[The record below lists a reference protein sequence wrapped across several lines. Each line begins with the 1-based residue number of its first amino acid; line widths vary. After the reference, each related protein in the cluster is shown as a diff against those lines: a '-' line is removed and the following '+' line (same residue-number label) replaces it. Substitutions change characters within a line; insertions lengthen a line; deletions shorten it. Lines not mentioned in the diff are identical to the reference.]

1 VKLKAIRRIEAKPSR
16 CISVDAEDRLF
27 AAGGED
33 GHSVLTHNSVI
44 QRNIIFGCILRPANW
59 RFIGIDLKKVELSAF
74 RAYSNVVL
82 GIATELED
90 ALTVLRFGQA
100 TMMKRYQEM
109 EAVGK
114 NDFMDMPDHG
124 PALMIMVDEAG
135 ELLSASGVKTDEGKH
150 DDELKGEAQM
160 IIGSV
165 ARLGRAAGV
174 HLVIATQR
182 PDATLIPG
190 ETKAN
195 LGCRINAGRTDSNAS
210 NMILGN
216 GEGTRVKPFPPG
228 RLYIRIYSNGDH
240 GQGFYADQDWI
251 DNYLRDQGLN
261 PDGTPLAQG
270 KQNTRKA
277 NLVDMETFGDGD
289 LDSREG
295 IDTQSAIE
303 NYQSSDDA
311 ETEEDEDDFSFEDED
326 DGDFDFEDLSEDN
339 SPAPTAQAAPAPQ
352 KPTAPG
358 DMSAPI
364 NFGEKKEKSDR
375 FARPEEDW
383 DSSMDDIVD
392 ENFK

>member
-1 VKLKAIRRIEAKPSR
+1 MKLKAIKRIEAKPSR

-33 GHSVLTHNSVI
+33 GRSVLTHNSVI
-44 QRNIIFGCILRPANW
+44 QRNIIFGCILRPASW

-109 EAVGK
+109 EAVGE
-114 NDFMDMPDHG
+114 NDFINMPDHG

-135 ELLSASGVKTDEGKH
+135 ELLSASGIKTDEGKH

-240 GQGFYADQDWI
+240 GQGFYADPRWI
-251 DNYLRDQGLN
+251 DDYLKEQGLN

-277 NLVDMETFGDGD
+277 KLVDMESFGDGD

-303 NYQSSDDA
+303 NYQSEDGESTDSD
-311 ETEEDEDDFSFEDED
+311 DDFSFEAEDED
-326 DGDFDFEDLSEDN
+326 DGSFGFEDVDDEK
-339 SPAPTAQAAPAPQ
+339 PAAPRG
-352 KPTAPG
+352 PTAPG

-364 NFGEKKEKSDR
+364 NFGEKKERADR

-383 DSSMDDIVD
+383 DSSLDDIIN
-392 ENFK
+392 ENFN

>member
-1 VKLKAIRRIEAKPSR
+1 VKLKAIRRIEAKPAR

-27 AAGGED
+27 AAGGDD
-33 GHSVLTHNSVI
+33 GRSVLTHNSVI
-44 QRNIIFGCILRPANW
+44 QRNIILGCILRPDSW
-59 RFIGIDLKKVELSAF
+59 RFIGIDLKKVELSSF

-109 EAVGK
+109 EAVGE
-114 NDFMDMPDHG
+114 NDFINMPDHG

-135 ELLSASGVKTDEGKH
+135 ELLSASGIKTDEGKH

-210 NMILGN
+210 NMILGS

-228 RLYIRIYSNGDH
+228 RLYIRIYSSGDH
-240 GQGFYADQDWI
+240 GQGFFAKPDWI
-251 DNYLRDQGLN
+251 DKYLKEQGLN
-261 PDGTPLAQG
+261 QDGTPLAQG

-277 NLVDMETFGDGD
+277 NLVDMESFGDGD

-295 IDTQSAIE
+295 IDTQGAIE
-303 NYQSSDDA
+303 RYQSGDD
-311 ETEEDEDDFSFEDED
+311 EENEGDDDFSFEDED
-326 DGDFDFEDLSEDN
+326 DGAFGFEDVDEEK
-339 SPAPTAQAAPAPQ
+339 PAAPQ

-364 NFGEKKEKSDR
+364 NFGDKKEKSDR

-383 DSSMDDIVD
+383 DASLDELID

>member
-1 VKLKAIRRIEAKPSR
+1 VKLKSIRRIEPKLSR
-16 CISVDAEDRLF
+16 CISVDADDRLF
-27 AAGGED
+27 AAGGDD
-33 GHSVLTHNSVI
+33 GRSLLSHNSVI
-44 QRNIIFGCILRPANW
+44 QRNIIFGCILRPDNW

-135 ELLSASGVKTDEGKH
+135 ELLSPSGVKTDEGKH

-210 NMILGN
+210 NMILGS

-240 GQGFYADQDWI
+240 GQGFFAKQEWI
-251 DNYLRDQGLN
+251 DEYLRSQGKN
-261 PDGTPLAQG
+261 QDGTPIAQG

-295 IDTQSAIE
+295 IDTQAAIE
-303 NYQSSDDA
+303 KYQADDG
-311 ETEEDEDDFSFEDED
+311 EEEEDSGDFNFED
-326 DGDFDFEDLSEDN
+326 DGAFGFEDLSGD
-339 SPAPTAQAAPAPQ
+339 APEAPQ
-352 KPTAPG
+352 KPAEPTKPG

-364 NFGEKKEKSDR
+364 SFGEKKEKTDR
-375 FARPEEDW
+375 FARPEESW
-383 DSSMDDIVD
+383 DSSLDDLIS
-392 ENFK
+392 ENFED

>member
-1 VKLKAIRRIEAKPSR
+1 MRRIEPKPSR
-16 CISVDAEDRLF
+16 CISVDADDRLF

-33 GHSVLTHNSVI
+33 GRSVLTHNSVI
-44 QRNIIFGCILRPANW
+44 QRNIILGCILRPDYW

-109 EAVGK
+109 EAVGI

-135 ELLSASGVKTDEGKH
+135 ELLDQSAPAKTDEQK
-150 DDELKGEAQM
+150 EAANLKGEAQM
-160 IIGSV
+160 IIGSI

-174 HLVIATQR
+174 HLIIATQR

-210 NMILGN
+210 NMILGS

-240 GQGFYADQDWI
+240 GHGFYADQSWI
-251 DNYLRDQGLN
+251 DEYLKSQGLN
-261 PDGTPLAQG
+261 PDGSPIAQG

-277 NLVDMETFGDGD
+277 NLVDMETFGEGD

-295 IDTQSAIE
+295 IDTQAAIE
-303 NYQSSDDA
+303 NYQAGVD
-311 ETEEDEDDFSFEDED
+311 EEEDEDEFSFDD
-326 DGDFDFEDLSEDN
+326 DGDFGFEEVGEEET
-339 SPAPTAQAAPAPQ
+339 PTQPSG
-352 KPTAPG
+352 PTKPG
-358 DMSAPI
+358 DMSAPL
-364 NFGEKKEKSDR
+364 NFGDKKEKGDR
-375 FARPEEDW
+375 FARYEENW

-392 ENFK
+392 ENFS

>member
-1 VKLKAIRRIEAKPSR
+1 VKLKAIRRIEAKPAR

-27 AAGGED
+27 AAGGDD
-33 GHSVLTHNSVI
+33 GRSVLTHNSVI
-44 QRNIIFGCILRPANW
+44 QRNIILGCILRPDSW
-59 RFIGIDLKKVELSAF
+59 RFIGIDLKKVELSSF

-109 EAVGK
+109 EAVGE
-114 NDFMDMPDHG
+114 NDFINMPDHG

-135 ELLSASGVKTDEGKH
+135 ELLSASGIKTDEGKH

-210 NMILGN
+210 NMILGS

-228 RLYIRIYSNGDH
+228 RLYIRIYSSGDH
-240 GQGFYADQDWI
+240 GQGFFAKPDWI
-251 DNYLRDQGLN
+251 DKYLKEQGLN
-261 PDGTPLAQG
+261 QDGTPLAQG

-277 NLVDMETFGDGD
+277 NLVDMESFGDGD

-295 IDTQSAIE
+295 IDTQGAIE
-303 NYQSSDDA
+303 RYQSG
-311 ETEEDEDDFSFEDED
+311 EGEENENEGDDDFSFEDED
-326 DGDFDFEDLSEDN
+326 DGAFGFEDVDEEK
-339 SPAPTAQAAPAPQ
+339 PAAPQ

-383 DSSMDDIVD
+383 DASLDELID

>member
-1 VKLKAIRRIEAKPSR
+1 MKLKSIRRIEPKLSR
-16 CISVDAEDRLF
+16 CISVDTRDKLF
-27 AAGGED
+27 AAGGSN
-33 GHSVLTHNSVI
+33 GRSVMTHNSVI
-44 QRNIIFGCILRPANW
+44 QRNIIIGCILRPDHW

-135 ELLSASGVKTDEGKH
+135 ELLSPSGVKTDEGKH

-160 IIGSV
+160 IIGSI

-210 NMILGN
+210 NMILGS

-240 GQGFYADQDWI
+240 GQGFFAKQEWI
-251 DNYLRDQGLN
+251 DEYLKSQGKN
-261 PDGTPLAQG
+261 QDGTPIAQG

-295 IDTQSAIE
+295 IDTQAAIE
-303 NYQSSDDA
+303 KYQAGED
-311 ETEEDEDDFSFEDED
+311 DEDDDSGDFSFED
-326 DGDFDFEDLSEDN
+326 DGAFGFEDISSDTPAEPQEPRKPSE
-339 SPAPTAQAAPAPQ
+339 PT
-352 KPTAPG
+352 KPG

-364 NFGEKKEKSDR
+364 SFGEKKEKADR
-375 FARPEEDW
+375 FARPEETW
-383 DSSMDDIVD
+383 DSSMDDIVG
-392 ENFK
+392 ENFD

>member
-1 VKLKAIRRIEAKPSR
+1 MKLKAIRRIEAKPAR

-27 AAGGED
+27 AAGGDD
-33 GHSVLTHNSVI
+33 GRSVLTHNSVI
-44 QRNIIFGCILRPANW
+44 QRNIILGCILRPDSW
-59 RFIGIDLKKVELSAF
+59 RFIGIDLKKVELSSF

-109 EAVGK
+109 EAVGE
-114 NDFMDMPDHG
+114 NDFINMPDHG

-135 ELLSASGVKTDEGKH
+135 ELLSASGIKTDEGKH

-210 NMILGN
+210 NMILGS

-228 RLYIRIYSNGDH
+228 RLYIRIYSSGDH
-240 GQGFYADQDWI
+240 GQGFFAKPDWI
-251 DNYLRDQGLN
+251 DKYLKEQGLN
-261 PDGTPLAQG
+261 QDGTPLAQG

-277 NLVDMETFGDGD
+277 NLVDMESFGDGD

-295 IDTQSAIE
+295 IDTQGAIE
-303 NYQSSDDA
+303 RYQSGDD
-311 ETEEDEDDFSFEDED
+311 EENEGDDDFSFEDED
-326 DGDFDFEDLSEDN
+326 DGAFGFEDVDEEK
-339 SPAPTAQAAPAPQ
+339 PAAPQ

-383 DSSMDDIVD
+383 DASLDELID

>member
-1 VKLKAIRRIEAKPSR
+1 MKLKAIRRIEAKPAR

-27 AAGGED
+27 AAGGDD
-33 GHSVLTHNSVI
+33 GRSVLTHNSVI
-44 QRNIIFGCILRPANW
+44 QRNIILGCILRPDSW
-59 RFIGIDLKKVELSAF
+59 RFIGIDLKKVELSSF

-109 EAVGK
+109 EAVGE
-114 NDFMDMPDHG
+114 NDFINMPDHG
-124 PALMIMVDEAG
+124 PALMIMVDDAG
-135 ELLSASGVKTDEGKH
+135 ELLSASGIKTDEGKH

-210 NMILGN
+210 NMILGS

-228 RLYIRIYSNGDH
+228 RLYIRIYSSGDH
-240 GQGFYADQDWI
+240 GQGFFAKPDWI
-251 DNYLRDQGLN
+251 DKYLKEQGLN
-261 PDGTPLAQG
+261 QDGTPLAQG

-277 NLVDMETFGDGD
+277 NLVDMESFGDGD

-295 IDTQSAIE
+295 IDTQGAIE
-303 NYQSSDDA
+303 RYQSGDD
-311 ETEEDEDDFSFEDED
+311 EENEGDDDFSFEDED
-326 DGDFDFEDLSEDN
+326 DGAFGFEDVDEEK
-339 SPAPTAQAAPAPQ
+339 PAAPQ

-383 DSSMDDIVD
+383 DSSLDELID

>member
-1 VKLKAIRRIEAKPSR
+1 VKLKSIRRIEPKLSR
-16 CISVDAEDRLF
+16 CISVDTRDKLF
-27 AAGGED
+27 AAGGSN
-33 GHSVLTHNSVI
+33 GRSVMTHNSVI
-44 QRNIIFGCILRPANW
+44 QRNIIIGCILRPDHW

-135 ELLSASGVKTDEGKH
+135 ELLSPSGVKTDEGKH

-160 IIGSV
+160 IIGSI

-210 NMILGN
+210 NMILGS

-240 GQGFYADQDWI
+240 GQGFFAKQEWI
-251 DNYLRDQGLN
+251 DEYLKSQGKN
-261 PDGTPLAQG
+261 QDGTPIAQG

-295 IDTQSAIE
+295 IDTQAAIE
-303 NYQSSDDA
+303 KYQAGED
-311 ETEEDEDDFSFEDED
+311 DEDDDSGDFSFED
-326 DGDFDFEDLSEDN
+326 DGAFGFEDISSDTPAEPQEPRKPSE
-339 SPAPTAQAAPAPQ
+339 PT
-352 KPTAPG
+352 KPG

-364 NFGEKKEKSDR
+364 SFGEKKEKADR
-375 FARPEEDW
+375 FARPEETW
-383 DSSMDDIVD
+383 DSSMDDIVG
-392 ENFK
+392 ENFD

>member
-1 VKLKAIRRIEAKPSR
+1 VKLKAIRRIEAKPAR

-27 AAGGED
+27 AAGGDD
-33 GHSVLTHNSVI
+33 GRSVLTHNSVI
-44 QRNIIFGCILRPANW
+44 QRNIILGCILRPDSW
-59 RFIGIDLKKVELSAF
+59 RFIGIDLKKVELSSF

-109 EAVGK
+109 EAVGE
-114 NDFMDMPDHG
+114 NDFINMPDHG

-135 ELLSASGVKTDEGKH
+135 ELLSASGIKTDEGKH

-210 NMILGN
+210 NMILGS

-228 RLYIRIYSNGDH
+228 RLYIRIYSSGDH
-240 GQGFYADQDWI
+240 GQGFFAKPDWI
-251 DNYLRDQGLN
+251 DKYLKEQGLN
-261 PDGTPLAQG
+261 QDGTPLAQG

-277 NLVDMETFGDGD
+277 NLVDMESFGDGD

-295 IDTQSAIE
+295 IDTQGAIE
-303 NYQSSDDA
+303 RYQSGDD
-311 ETEEDEDDFSFEDED
+311 EENEGDDDFSFEDED
-326 DGDFDFEDLSEDN
+326 DGAFGFEDVDEEK
-339 SPAPTAQAAPAPQ
+339 PAAPQ

-383 DSSMDDIVD
+383 DSSLDELID

>member
-1 VKLKAIRRIEAKPSR
+1 MKLKAIRRIEAKPAR

-27 AAGGED
+27 AAGGDD
-33 GHSVLTHNSVI
+33 GRSVLTHNSVI
-44 QRNIIFGCILRPANW
+44 QRNIILGCILRPDSW
-59 RFIGIDLKKVELSAF
+59 RFIGIDLKKVELSSF

-109 EAVGK
+109 EAVGE
-114 NDFMDMPDHG
+114 NDFINMPDHG

-135 ELLSASGVKTDEGKH
+135 ELLSASGIKTDEGKH

-210 NMILGN
+210 NMILGS

-228 RLYIRIYSNGDH
+228 RLYIRIYSSGDH
-240 GQGFYADQDWI
+240 GQGFFAKPDWI
-251 DNYLRDQGLN
+251 DKYLKEQGLN
-261 PDGTPLAQG
+261 QDGTPLAQG

-277 NLVDMETFGDGD
+277 NLVDMESFGDGD

-295 IDTQSAIE
+295 IDTQGAIE
-303 NYQSSDDA
+303 RYQSGDD
-311 ETEEDEDDFSFEDED
+311 EENEGDDDFSFEDED
-326 DGDFDFEDLSEDN
+326 DGAFGFEDVDEEK
-339 SPAPTAQAAPAPQ
+339 PAAPQ

-383 DSSMDDIVD
+383 DSSLDELID